1 MRLFVGNLSFQTT
14 EVDLQDA
21 FEKFG
26 TVTDCKIMMDRATNR
41 SRGFAFVTMGSASEG
56 EEAMKGLDGKQFDG
70 RAIKVNEARPR
81 EEGGGGGGGGYRG
94 GGGGGGGYRG
104 GGERGERGGERER
117 SGGGGYGGG
126 GGGKR
131 W

>member
-41 SRGFAFVTMGSASEG
+41 SRGFAFVTMGSAAEG

-81 EEGGGGGGGGYRG
+81 EEGGGGGGGYR
-94 GGGGGGGYRG
+94 GGGGGGYRG

-117 SGGGGYGGG
+117 SGGGYGGG